1 MSINEIFNKVGAE
14 SKILQNE
21 QKEKEKILEYNSH
34 IYEEINRKIGREFI
48 QALPKFFLENHV
60 EPNYTY
66 NYKICFFAPDRGWIL
81 EKHDDGDCG
90 YYKYIVT
97 TKSIYYIS
105 PDYDELRRM
114 VTVDQLIDGLIM
126 FRNGIDQKYLS
137 SQIRTET
144 EITNIIERNIETS
157 LKNIINGKDNIYR

>member
-1 MSINEIFNKVGAE
+1 M
-14 SKILQNE
+14 
-21 QKEKEKILEYNSH
+21 
-34 IYEEINRKIGREFI
+34 
-48 QALPKFFLENHV
+48 

-144 EITNIIERNIETS
+144 EIRNIIESNIETS